1 MARIEGASWG
11 PFNGAT
17 KLKYSAHPV
26 PDVNRISRAYKKRLP
41 SQQSLLKSNMRFYA
55 ASGFGWCF
63 FFSPQLR
70 KTIQSGLAM
79 KIDE

>member
-1 MARIEGASWG
+1 
-11 PFNGAT
+11 
-17 KLKYSAHPV
+17 
-26 PDVNRISRAYKKRLP
+26 
-41 SQQSLLKSNMRFYA
+41 MRFYA

-79 KIDE
+79 KIDEYQPTVKPTSRANAKSFVVSPPKK

>member
-1 MARIEGASWG
+1 MARIEDASWG

-17 KLKYSAHPV
+17 KLKYSPR
-26 PDVNRISRAYKKRLP
+26 PYYNVNRIKWCDINKTAKETA
-41 SQQSLLKSNMRFYA
+41 MRFYA